1 MIWYDTDVTTK
12 QAMLPEQSRS
22 EIGKDLRESRLMPG
36 SVLDPHTLAEAIS
49 LSAHRPGKGVH
60 SLTTANTPH
69 WFPLTW
75 QA

>member
-1 MIWYDTDVTTK
+1 MIRMRQQNK
-12 QAMLPEQSRS
+12 QCYQNNRKQKLGE
-22 EIGKDLRESRLMPG
+22 DLRESRLMPG
-36 SVLDPHTLAEAIS
+36 SVLDPHTLAEAIT

-60 SLTTANTPH
+60 SLATADTPH

>member
-1 MIWYDTDVTTK
+1 
-12 QAMLPEQSRS
+12 
-22 EIGKDLRESRLMPG
+22 MPG
-36 SVLDPHTLAEAIS
+36 SVLDPHTLAEAIT

-60 SLTTANTPH
+60 SLTAADTPH

>member
-1 MIWYDTDVTTK
+1 MIRMRQQNK
-12 QAMLPEQSRS
+12 QCYQNNRDQKL
-22 EIGKDLRESRLMPG
+22 GKDLRESRLMPG